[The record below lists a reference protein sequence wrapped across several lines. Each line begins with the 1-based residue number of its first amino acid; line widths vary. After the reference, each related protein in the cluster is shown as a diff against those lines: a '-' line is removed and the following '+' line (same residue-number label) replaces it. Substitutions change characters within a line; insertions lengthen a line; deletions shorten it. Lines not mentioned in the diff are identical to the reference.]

1 MNSHLRWSSHLLR
14 SFYDQGIRHAV
25 ISPGSRSTPLTI
37 AAAIHNGFKKTVVI
51 DERSAAFI
59 ALGIGKTT
67 GKPAILICTSGTA
80 GVNYMPAVVEARES
94 GVPII
99 ILTADRP
106 PNQRGIG
113 SSQTIDQIK
122 LYGGKE
128 VFFHEAGEP
137 RDSDNDLDRLGYLA
151 RQAAEESVRIGGA
164 AHINL
169 PFRKPLEPSADD
181 IEEQISLNQKQV
193 TNLKT
198 SDGKPLRRTLHLS
211 STAVDLLNKSEKPL
225 IIAGPANPH
234 HALQNI
240 FDTISQQLNAPVIAE
255 PGSSIETGNSLT
267 INRYEQ
273 ILRVKSFVNEKK
285 PDLVIRFGDQPFTKS
300 LLNAF
305 EYWHKEKVPVLHFS
319 ARNAS
324 QDQAMSVTEKI
335 VCSPYDQLSADNLE
349 PSDRSSTWLA
359 SWKDADQATETILN
373 KAVEGNKGL
382 SDGHVLNVLSEKVPS
397 DWNVMLSNSFIPRD
411 MALFGRPNK
420 HQAVNRGTAGIDGI
434 LSTAIGIHSA
444 SDRST
449 LCIMGDI
456 AFLHDSNALLSLR
469 NVDRPFVVAVLN
481 NGGGNIFRMLPVY
494 QHGDYYTQYFET
506 PQNVSFEYLARAHNL
521 NFEVV
526 ESLEDLHSL
535 NLQSVEGVQIIE
547 CRTDSEISMDMRR
560 KLWDLKYLTESDS
573 DL

>member
-37 AAAIHNGFKKTVVI
+37 AAAIHEGFKKTVVI

-59 ALGIGKTT
+59 ALGIGKAS

-80 GVNYMPAVVEARES
+80 GANYMPAVIEARES

-122 LYGGKE
+122 LYGRKE

-137 RDSDNDLDRLGYLA
+137 RDSDKDLDRLGYLA

-164 AHINL
+164 SHINL

-181 IEEQISLNQKQV
+181 IEEQISLNRKQV
-193 TNLKT
+193 TDLQT
-198 SDGKPLRRTLHLS
+198 SDGNPLRRTLHLS
-211 STAVDLLNKSEKPL
+211 STAVDLLNNSEKPL

-240 FDTISQQLNAPVIAE
+240 FVSISQELNAPVIAE
-255 PGSSIETGNSLT
+255 PGSSIETGNTLT
-267 INRYEQ
+267 IHRYEQ
-273 ILRVKSFVNEKK
+273 ILRVKSFIEEKK
-285 PDLVIRFGDQPFTKS
+285 PDLIIRFGDQPFTKS
-300 LLNAF
+300 LLNVF
-305 EYWHKEKVPVLHFS
+305 EHWYKEKVPVLHFS

-335 VCSPYDQLSADNLE
+335 VCSPDDQLSVDNLT
-349 PSDRSSTWLA
+349 PSDRSGTWPE
-359 SWKDADQATETILN
+359 SWKKADKMAENALE
-373 KAVEGNKGL
+373 KAIKQEKGL
-382 SDGHVLNVLSEKVPS
+382 SDGHVMNVLSEKVPS

-411 MALFGRPNK
+411 MALFGRTCK
-420 HQAVNRGTAGIDGI
+420 YQAVNRGTAGIDGI

-444 SDRST
+444 SETPT

-469 NVDRPFVVAVLN
+469 DIDRPFVITVLN

-494 QHGDYYTQYFET
+494 QHADYYTQYFET
-506 PQNVSFEYLARAHNL
+506 PQNVRFEYLARAHNL

-526 ESLEDLHSL
+526 ESLKDLHSL
-535 NLQSVEGVQIIE
+535 DLQSVQGVQIIE

-560 KLWDLKYLTESDS
+560 KLWDMESSSESDT